1 MADKEE
7 KVYLARL
14 AEQAERY
21 EGSYIFFDIFDVLGF
36 FLIGF
41 ILLTANNCPNLGMT
55 SFVFFTICE

>member
-21 EGSYIFFDIFDVLGF
+21 EGIIDYLTIYIFLPP
-36 FLIGF
+36 FLLQNF
-41 ILLTANNCPNLGMT
+41 LLAASNM
-55 SFVFFTICE
+55 FVCTY